1 MKLVKTSENVNKKY
15 VGDKT
20 TEEVTSVNYD
30 LQDDDKKSY
39 GTVSVTPF
47 NYNININDNKGSI
60 EKNLEAMK
68 TLLGIE

>member
-30 LQDDDKKSY
+30 LRDDDKKSY

-47 NYNININDNKGSI
+47 NYSININDNKGSI
-60 EKNLEAMK
+60 EKNLEAVK